1 LQYVN
6 ENTTIMKQG
15 KEIEWST
22 ENIIIFSMWL
32 LKRKEYGYSLLCIH
46 GACLGIKVST
56 LLRLKW
62 GDFIDDT
69 VMLDDEKCPMTKD
82 ELVIKNEKK
91 DGKRIYELSNFV
103 QGFTNYIHEEAFAN
117 ATRKMDDYIYI
128 NEKTGKVLSTST
140 LNRELNKLYSLFKQE
155 VLDSTYIELNF
166 TPLKTSTFEIAWA
179 RDMVAKY
186 NYSKKIFI
194 LVSKHMGHRTVTDTI
209 NLLGIEPNDDVKICY
224 DLFNPTLTE
233 ELVLNDLIQDSEAMV
248 SYLLENKIGI
258 KTDKFREQQDERY
271 RKLQNNLAIDTPE

>member
-1 LQYVN
+1 MQYVN

-46 GACLGIKVST
+46 GVCLGIKVST

-69 VMLDDEKCPMTKD
+69 VMLDDEKCSMTKD